1 MSARAKAIRKAL
13 LAAAAV
19 FVLVGIVAP
28 FVNAARFQKQ
38 IHEGLERGLHRKV
51 EIAGKIR
58 FLLFTGPGFT
68 VDDVLIGEDPR
79 AGIEPF
85 AHVSSLSA
93 RLRLRSLW
101 TGKLEFSN
109 LKLDEPSVNLVK
121 AEGGSWNIQ
130 PLLQQ
135 AVGSSAALPAE
146 TPLPD
151 IQVRGGRLN
160 FKFGDTKSVF
170 YLANADV
177 DITALNERAD
187 AFSVAFEGEPART
200 DRAAQSFGK
209 VSGRGRWTPA
219 KSHES
224 EIDIAV
230 RWEKS
235 PIAEFVMLWSG
246 HDAGVHGLIAGEAR
260 LSGPVSNIAVSG
272 SAQVEDIHRW
282 DLMPAKAGGWPLSFR
297 GALNVRD
304 ETVMLETVP
313 VRDRPVDARFRAAK
327 LLSKP
332 EFGVVLTAH
341 DLALA
346 PLLEIAR
353 HMGAPAPA
361 GLSVSGAATGA
372 LGYSQS
378 AGLQGRFVAS
388 GAVAQSTSA
397 EPLRCD
403 RAEIVIDRNSVRL
416 LPSQISLAQ
425 GQTAQIEVEAEYP
438 AAASRMELHLS
449 THGLK
454 AGAQSALG
462 RLLSGAG
469 APLLEY
475 LTSGRWKGA
484 LKYRREGE
492 RPGIW
497 SGNLE
502 LQDVQATVPGFAGS
516 VAIQSAAVALNGSRI
531 VLEHIRGTAG
541 KIAFQGQYRYEPGVA
556 RPHRFSLDAEDAA
569 IADLEDL
576 LLPTLRRRQGLL
588 ARTLRFA
595 SAPPPDWLKERR
607 AEGTLHIGALHAAM
621 RDGLA
626 FDFEDV
632 RTSVLWDGVKI
643 ELPDVRAGVEDG
655 SFAAAMTIDVSKGA
669 PLYRIQANV
678 EDAGW
683 RDGRVDADGKIT
695 AAGTGVEFLASLKAA
710 GCFASRSVTLAE
722 EAEFKTFSGCY
733 DFAGGKPAHLQ
744 LSKIQAKG
752 GQETYAGR
760 GGLQADGRL
769 SLEFSGGKKPLR
781 LTGTLAPWQLEVAH

>member
-1 MSARAKAIRKAL
+1 MSARAEAIRKVL
-13 LAAAAV
+13 FVAAAA
-19 FVLVGIVAP
+19 FVAVGVVAP

-51 EIAGKIR
+51 AIAGKIR

-79 AGIEPF
+79 VGIEPF

-109 LKLDEPSVNLVK
+109 LRLDEPSVNLVN

-135 AVGSSAALPAE
+135 AVGGGALSAE

-177 DITALNERAD
+177 DINALNERAD

-209 VSGRGRWTPA
+209 VSGRGRWIPA
-219 KSHES
+219 QARES
-224 EIDIAV
+224 AIDIAV

-235 PIAEFVMLWSG
+235 PIAEFVILWSG

-260 LSGPVSNIAVSG
+260 LSGPVSNIAISG
-272 SAQVEDIHRW
+272 SAQVDDIHRW
-282 DLMPAKAGGWPLSFR
+282 DLMPAKAGGWPVQFR
-297 GALNVRD
+297 GALNVHD
-304 ETVMLETVP
+304 ETVTLETVP

-332 EFGVVLTAH
+332 EFGVVLTAR
-341 DLALA
+341 DVALA

-353 HMGAPAPA
+353 HLGAAAPA

-372 LGYSQS
+372 LGYSPS
-378 AGLQGRFVAS
+378 GGLQGRFVAS
-388 GAVAQSTSA
+388 GAVAQEASA
-397 EPLRCD
+397 EPLRCE
-403 RAEIVIDRNSVRL
+403 RAEMVIDRNRIQL
-416 LPSQISLAQ
+416 LPAQILLAR
-425 GQTAQIEVEAEYP
+425 GQSAQIEVEAEYP
-438 AAASRMELHLS
+438 VDASRMELRLS
-449 THGLK
+449 TRGLN

-462 RLLSGAG
+462 RLLSSAEV
-469 APLLEY
+469 PLLEH
-475 LTSGRWKGA
+475 LASGRWKGD
-484 LKYRREGE
+484 LTYRREGE

-502 LQDVQATVPGFAGS
+502 LQEVHAAVPGFAGPI
-516 VAIQSAAVALNGSRI
+516 AIQSAAVVLNGRKV
-531 VLEHIRGTAG
+531 VLERIRGTAG
-541 KIAFQGQYRYEPGVA
+541 KIAFQGQYRYEPETA
-556 RPHRFSLDAEDAA
+556 RPHRFSLDAEEAA

-588 ARTLRFA
+588 ARTLRFT
-595 SAPPPDWLKERR
+595 SAPPPDWLKDRH
-607 AEGTLHIGALHAAM
+607 AEGTLHIGTLHTAM
-621 RDGLA
+621 REGLVVD
-626 FDFEDV
+626 FDDV
-632 RTSVLWDGVKI
+632 RTRVLWDGAKI
-643 ELPDVRAGVEDG
+643 ALPDVRAGVENG
-655 SFAAAMTIDVSKGA
+655 SFAAAMTIDLSKGA

-683 RDGRVDADGKIT
+683 RDGRVDLDGNIT
-695 AAGTGVEFLASLKAA
+695 AAGTGVEFLANLKAA
-710 GCFASRSVTLAE
+710 GCFASRSVTLAQE
-722 EAEFKTFSGCY
+722 VELKTFSGCY
-733 DFAGGKPAHLQ
+733 DFASGKPARLQ

-752 GQETYAGR
+752 AQETYAGR

-769 SLEFSGGKKPLR
+769 SLEFSGGRKPLR